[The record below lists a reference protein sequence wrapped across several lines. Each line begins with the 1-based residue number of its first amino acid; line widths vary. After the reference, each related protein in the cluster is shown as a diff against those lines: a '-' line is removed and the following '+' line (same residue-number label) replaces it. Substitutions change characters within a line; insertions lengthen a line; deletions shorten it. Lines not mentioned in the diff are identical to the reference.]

1 VATPLFLL
9 GSVVTGLG
17 FGASFTGAL
26 RSVMSLV
33 GADNRAATLS
43 AVLTVSYLAF
53 SVPAIVAG
61 WAATRVGLSRA
72 AIGYGV
78 AVIAVTLVSVV
89 LDRLRVR
96 AAGTAPAPLVDR
108 AG

>member
-1 VATPLFLL
+1 M
-9 GSVVTGLG
+9 VV
-17 FGASFTGAL
+17 
-26 RSVMSLV
+26 RP
-33 GADNRAATLS
+33 S

-78 AVIAVTLVSVV
+78 AVIAVTLVSVA

-96 AAGTAPAPLVDR
+96 AATPAARPLVDR
-108 AG
+108 VG